1 MGYLLFHAAASPLMT
16 PTPALLGDQS
26 HSFLDN
32 TIALFGHIRAWDC
45 SPESRRYGQQPK
57 GAGCTDRDRPR
68 QHAAALMPG
77 CSGRPDTC
85 NVRRTTDSE
94 AWLPP
99 YVSRQLPR
107 RSSTNFLRAATTW

>member
-45 SPESRRYGQQPK
+45 SPESSDSLIIGLDRSIDDQDLAATAYQR
-57 GAGCTDRDRPR
+57 ATDRGGKARAPLGGLEFARDR
-68 QHAAALMPG
+68 LFG
-77 CSGRPDTC
+77 I
-85 NVRRTTDSE
+85 
-94 AWLPP
+94 
-99 YVSRQLPR
+99 
-107 RSSTNFLRAATTW
+107 

>member
-45 SPESRRYGQQPK
+45 SPESRRYG
-57 GAGCTDRDRPR
+57 DILR
-68 QHAAALMPG
+68 
-77 CSGRPDTC
+77 RPD
-85 NVRRTTDSE
+85 VRIETGRGST
-94 AWLPP
+94 P
-99 YVSRQLPR
+99 QL
-107 RSSTNFLRAATTW
+107 